1 MKTSIVI
8 SRSAFLLALFCSVT
22 FGQTNRPPV
31 FISHPGDDF
40 PIISSGKPVTFKV
53 SARDPEGE
61 PVTLSWKRD
70 GFVVKSGADTFY
82 TATFVGPYG
91 EPHRVVCIAA
101 DPEGLQDSTMFLF
114 IITAVNVQ
122 PSPLP
127 RVFSLQQNYPNPFNP
142 STTISYS
149 LPKAAL
155 VSLRI
160 FNTLGEEV
168 AVLVDER
175 KEAGYHEVTWNANV
189 PSGIYFYR
197 LRAGE
202 YVETKKMVLLK

>member
-1 MKTSIVI
+1 MKTPIVI
-8 SRSAFLLALFCSVT
+8 ARSAFLLALFCSVT
-22 FGQTNRPPV
+22 LGQTNRPPV

-61 PVTLSWKRD
+61 PVTFTWKRD
-70 GFVVKSGADTFY
+70 GLVVKSGADTFY

-91 EPHRVVCIAA
+91 EPHNVVCIAA

-114 IITAVNVQ
+114 IITAVNDQ
-122 PSPLP
+122 QSPLP
-127 RVFSLQQNYPNPFNP
+127 VTFSLQQNYPNPFNP
-142 STTISYS
+142 STTMSYS
-149 LPKAAL
+149 LSKATK
-155 VSLRI
+155 VSLGI
-160 FNTLGEEV
+160 FNTLGQAIV
-168 AVLVDER
+168 VLVNER
-175 KEAGYHEVTWNANV
+175 KDAGLHQIQWNANV

-197 LRAGE
+197 LQAGE